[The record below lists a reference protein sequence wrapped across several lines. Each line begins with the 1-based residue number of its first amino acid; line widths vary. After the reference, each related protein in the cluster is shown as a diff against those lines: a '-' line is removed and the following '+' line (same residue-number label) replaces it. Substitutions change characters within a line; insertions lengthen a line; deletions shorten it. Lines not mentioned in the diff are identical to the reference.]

1 MNELDTLDEYFDIN
15 QFISELE
22 LLESITIGEEYDI

>member
-15 QFISELE
+15 QFVADLE
-22 LLESITIGEEYDI
+22 LLEAVTIGEEYDI